1 MIRDALTVM
10 GKEWKEIMA
19 MGGAQR
25 GKFQLLLFVGVMGV
39 FLPLQMGSEWVTSPA
54 VIAVW
59 GWVPVLMVSTVIAD
73 SFAGER
79 ERHTLETLLASR
91 LSDSSILYGKMAA
104 AVAYGWGLT
113 LAGLVIGLI
122 TVNVAH
128 REGGLLLYPATTA
141 VGALLLS
148 FFGAVLASAGGVLV
162 SLRAQTVRQAQQT
175 LSIATMVLFFV
186 PVFGAQGL
194 LPDSTKQKVA
204 AWAVRAGTLKL
215 LLTGI
220 AALAVIDLLLIIAA
234 RARFRRPRLA
244 VG

>member
-1 MIRDALTVM
+1 MIGDVVTVM
-10 GKEWKEIMA
+10 WKEWKEIMA

-25 GKFQLLLFVGVMGV
+25 GRFQLLVFVGIMGV
-39 FLPLQMGSEWVTSPA
+39 FLPLQMGADWVTSPA
-54 VIAVW
+54 VVGVW
-59 GWVPVLMVSTVIAD
+59 GWVPVVLVSTIIAD

-79 ERHTLETLLASR
+79 ERHTLEGLLASR
-91 LSDSSILYGKMAA
+91 LSDAAILYGKMAA

-113 LAGLVIGLI
+113 LAGLVLGLI

-128 REGGLLLYPATTA
+128 RGGGLLLYPPITA
-141 VGALLLS
+141 IGALLLS
-148 FFGAVLASAGGVLV
+148 FFGALLASAGGVLV

-175 LSIATMVLFFV
+175 LSIATMVVFFV
-186 PVFGAQGL
+186 PVFGMQGL
-194 LPDSTKQKVA
+194 PDEVKQRMA
-204 AWAVRAGTLKL
+204 AWVVQAGTLKL

-220 AALAVIDLLLIIAA
+220 AVLAAIDILLVLAA

>member
-1 MIRDALTVM
+1 MIGDAVTVM
-10 GKEWKEIMA
+10 WKEWKEIMA

-25 GKFQLLLFVGVMGV
+25 GKFQLLVFVGIMGV
-39 FLPLQMGSEWVTSPA
+39 FLPLQMGVQWVRSPA
-54 VIAVW
+54 VVGIW
-59 GWVPVLMVSTVIAD
+59 GWVPVLLVSTIIAD

-91 LSDSSILYGKMAA
+91 LSDSSILFGKMAA
-104 AVAYGWGLT
+104 AVGYGWGLT
-113 LAGLVIGLI
+113 LVGLILGLV

-128 REGGLLLYPATTA
+128 REGGLLLYPVMTM

-148 FFGAVLASAGGVLV
+148 FFGALLASAGGVLV

-175 LSIATMVLFFV
+175 MSIATMVVFFV

-194 LPDSTKQKVA
+194 PDEMKQRMVA
-204 AWAVRAGTLKL
+204 WVVRAGATKL
-215 LLTGI
+215 LVTGI
-220 AALAVIDLLLIIAA
+220 AILAGIDLLLVLAA
-234 RARFRRPRLA
+234 RARFRRPKLA